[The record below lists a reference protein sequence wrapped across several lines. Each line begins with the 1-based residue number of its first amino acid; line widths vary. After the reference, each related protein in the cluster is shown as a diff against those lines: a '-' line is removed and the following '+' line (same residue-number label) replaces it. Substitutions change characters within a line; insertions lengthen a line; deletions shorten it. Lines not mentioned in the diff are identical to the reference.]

1 MITKDLFAKA
11 LTNSKAVRPQDMEL
25 LNVWA
30 TLPERALTAEKVIE
44 VTGAKRASLIV
55 NNMGKRIAAFLE
67 VEVEVEVEGTASSV
81 IAQESSAAWIMHDEL
96 AAALGNESSEE
107 VIEVETATAE
117 TAETAEAIEKVA
129 AETAETVEYEE
140 AEEGSLKARL
150 IEFDKNVVRAA
161 YPNTRIE
168 NRLLNPGMV
177 NALVAAQPVNKSLY
191 HREVPSELRTRVNP
205 QEAKMFLNK
214 VLNILKNKPA

>member
-1 MITKDLFAKA
+1 MITKDLFVKA
-11 LTNSKAVRPQDMEL
+11 LTNSKAVRSQDMEL

-30 TLPERALTAEKVIE
+30 NLPERALTAEKVIE

-67 VEVEVEVEGTASSV
+67 VEVEGAAFSAIALKGSV
-81 IAQESSAAWIMHDEL
+81 ADEAAWIMRNEL
-96 AAALGNESSEE
+96 AAAMGSKSSEE
-107 VIEVETATAE
+107 TVEAE
-117 TAETAEAIEKVA
+117 NAAVEAEDA
-129 AETAETVEYEE
+129 VEYEA

-150 IEFDKNVVRAA
+150 IEFDQKVVRAA

-168 NRLLNPGMV
+168 NRLLNPGMI
-177 NALVAAQPVNKSLY
+177 NALVSCQPVNKSLY
-191 HREVPSELRTRVNP
+191 LREIPSELRTKVNP
-205 QEAKMFLNK
+205 QESKRFLNK